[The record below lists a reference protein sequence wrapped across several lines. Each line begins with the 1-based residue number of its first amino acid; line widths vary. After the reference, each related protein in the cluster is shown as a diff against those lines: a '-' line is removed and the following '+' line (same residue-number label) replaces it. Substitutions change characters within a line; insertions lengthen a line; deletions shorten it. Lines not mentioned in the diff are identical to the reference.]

1 MTKTNKNRGAK
12 KVNRDKTGESQL
24 PQRSTKDIAEKH
36 AQKEIDV
43 PQQREAMKT
52 LGTNEQGKEL
62 FDFVLKGLVKPD
74 KK

>member
-1 MTKTNKNRGAK
+1 MAKKKRTAK
-12 KVNRDKTGESQL
+12 KVYRDKSGESDL

-36 AQKEIDV
+36 ALQEIDV

-52 LGTNEQGKEL
+52 LGKNEQGKEL
-62 FDFVLKGLVKPD
+62 FDFVLKGMVNPD